1 MKSRQSMA
9 PCGNL
14 KKLQEA
20 AMKSPQPPSRDSSRR
35 SNPAKGENRASPR
48 FPSQFKTYCQ
58 SIKGEDE
65 LLWSVRVEELSC
77 QGLKIISRRRFEPGT
92 VLRIG
97 LIHEQAGLL
106 MARAVH
112 VTPTPEGAW
121 AIGCS
126 FPKKLRDEELRA
138 WLQQER

>member
-1 MKSRQSMA
+1 AVLMALGAGVGRWDTMTTRQSQA

-14 KKLQEA
+14 NKLQEP

-48 FPSQFKTYCQ
+48 FPSQCKPYCQ
-58 SIKGEDE
+58 STKGEDE
-65 LLWSVRVEELSC
+65 LLWSVRVEELSS

-97 LIHEQAGLL
+97 LIH
-106 MARAVH
+106 
-112 VTPTPEGAW
+112 
-121 AIGCS
+121 
-126 FPKKLRDEELRA
+126 
-138 WLQQER
+138 

>member
-1 MKSRQSMA
+1 MKSRHSMA

-20 AMKSPQPPSRDSSRR
+20 AMKSPQPPFRDSSRR

-97 LIHEQAGLL
+97 L

-138 WLQQER
+138 WLQQEP

>member
-1 MKSRQSMA
+1 MK
-9 PCGNL
+9 P
-14 KKLQEA
+14 
-20 AMKSPQPPSRDSSRR
+20 PTPPSRDSSRR
-35 SNPAKGENRASPR
+35 SNPAKGDNRAAPR
-48 FPSQFKTYCQ
+48 FPSQVKTFCQ

-65 LLWSVRVEELSC
+65 LLWSVRVEEMSSE
-77 QGLKIISRRRFEPGT
+77 GVKIISRRRFEPGT

-97 LIHEQAGLL
+97 LIHEKAGLL

-112 VTPTPEGAW
+112 VTPAPEGGW

-138 WLQQER
+138 WLQQAQ

>member
-1 MKSRQSMA
+1 MN
-9 PCGNL
+9 P
-14 KKLQEA
+14 
-20 AMKSPQPPSRDSSRR
+20 PQPSRR
-35 SNPAKGENRASPR
+35 VSLRRNNPARKENRASPR
-48 FPSQFKTYCQ
+48 FPSHFKTYCQ
-58 SIKGEDE
+58 TIPGEDE
-65 LLWSVRVEELSC
+65 LLWSVNVEEVSC
-77 QGLKIISRRRFEPGT
+77 QGLKIISHRRFEPGT

-112 VTPTPEGAW
+112 VTPAPEGGW

-138 WLQQER
+138 WLQQP